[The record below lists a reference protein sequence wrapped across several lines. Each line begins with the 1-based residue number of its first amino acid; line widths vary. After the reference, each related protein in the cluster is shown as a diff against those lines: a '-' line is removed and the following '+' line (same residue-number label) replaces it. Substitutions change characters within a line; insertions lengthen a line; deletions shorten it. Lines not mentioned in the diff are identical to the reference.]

1 MEPEQHQKRSISE
14 IHAGLGRSALSSA
27 MMSLLRFSTGPGSPP
42 EGDHFS
48 LRELS
53 FLHPFFLFFVRAPE
67 HILLP
72 LHRPGFS
79 AVQLSFYVFSPLF
92 RSSHSFNV
100 LLLSSHITYI
110 LLALFVCLQPHPVS
124 SSVAISK
131 SRKKGFISSVTTQPR
146 RLSPYGYHASSRIP
160 GPPALRN
167 PLKQPL
173 VFLS

>member
-1 MEPEQHQKRSISE
+1 MCHRRFSIILLGASRARIETNQLFEKEKSGSLFSFLFHPERKWGREKELGIVEPEQHQKRSISE

-100 LLLSSHITYI
+100 LLLSSHIT
-110 LLALFVCLQPHPVS
+110 
-124 SSVAISK
+124 
-131 SRKKGFISSVTTQPR
+131 
-146 RLSPYGYHASSRIP
+146 
-160 GPPALRN
+160 
-167 PLKQPL
+167 
-173 VFLS
+173 